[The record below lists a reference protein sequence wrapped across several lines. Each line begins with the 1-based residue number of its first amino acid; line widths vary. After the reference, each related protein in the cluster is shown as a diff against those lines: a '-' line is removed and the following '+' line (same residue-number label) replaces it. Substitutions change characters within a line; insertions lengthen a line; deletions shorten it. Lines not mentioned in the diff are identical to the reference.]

1 MGRPKAIL
9 LACVPAL
16 LLPACHEEKNVV
28 APALSATCE
37 ARPASGAAPLAVS
50 FLLGVS
56 GAAGPITVSIDYGD
70 GQTGTNPDA
79 SHSYAA
85 AGSYTASF
93 NVTTSTQSARC
104 SAAVSVTGGG
114 STPSGE
120 NQPPHA
126 VFKTTPAVA
135 GGKITGPS
143 PLDVIFNMC
152 ASSDP
157 EGDELYFLMDFDG
170 DGRFDWGGTTGAH
183 CRGDHV
189 YTTGTYTAENCLYDR
204 DKSGKPL
211 HDDIC
216 KTYVIVVP

>member
-1 MGRPKAIL
+1 MVRRSIL
-9 LACVPAL
+9 LAGLVLA
-16 LLPACHEEKNVV
+16 LPACNEDKNVV
-28 APALSATCE
+28 APALQATCN
-37 ARPASGAAPLAVS
+37 ATPTSGAAPLAVT
-50 FLLGVS
+50 FQLGIS
-56 GAAGPITVSIDYGD
+56 GAAGPTSVAIDYGD

-93 NVTTSTQSARC
+93 SVSTSSQSARC
-104 SAAVSVTGGG
+104 SVAVSVSAGTTPPVGG
-114 STPSGE
+114 

-126 VFKTTPAVA
+126 VFKSTPAVSA
-135 GGKITGPS
+135 GQITGPS

-157 EGDELYFLMDFDG
+157 EGDQLYFLFDYDG
-170 DGRFDWGGTTGAH
+170 DGHFDFGGITGAH
-183 CRGDHV
+183 CRSDHV
-189 YTTGTYTAENCLYDR
+189 YTSGTYTAETCLYDR
-204 DKSGKPL
+204 DKDGKPL